1 MATMLLES
9 TALMLRLLLLLLLLL
24 MLLLTLSTRVRMPAA
39 KAAKST
45 ALAPLMMEELVALVQ
60 GLAWSRW

>member
-1 MATMLLES
+1 
-9 TALMLRLLLLLLLLL
+9 

-39 KAAKST
+39 NAAKST